1 VGQGVNPLTSR
12 DYRSRFTEWDR
23 RSWVRAKPRR
33 DSPFTTGGHYFSP
46 ELCPLSGCPRVRA
59 APAGVRAA
67 ILVHSLY
74 LHLEFTVRLEMGP
87 VNEIC
92 ALLRSP
98 DFLPWLP
105 AAMKDDVLRIYTD
118 EAGHAEMSNTLKSAV
133 MAETGVAPIDHRP
146 RFLTELAALYSAE
159 LPAYRPLVKLFF
171 AIVSETLIT
180 GTLTRLPKDPSVQ
193 PAVRELARD
202 HAADEGRHH
211 AYFRQLFELLWP
223 RMPLPLRRKIGE
235 LLPRVIHAFLWPDE
249 PALTGVLR
257 SMPDEFDDP
266 AGIVAE
272 MSASARTHDAVLRN
286 AKPTLRMLRDN
297 GVFADPLV
305 SRAFADAGLLGRAG

>member
-1 VGQGVNPLTSR
+1 MTAS

-23 RSWVRAKPRR
+23 RSWVRSKPHR
-33 DSPFTTGGHYFSP
+33 DSPFTRNGHYFSAD
-46 ELCPLSGCPRVRA
+46 LCPLSACPPVLA
-59 APAGVRAA
+59 APAAVRSA

-98 DFLPWLP
+98 GFLPWLP
-105 AAMKDDVLRIYTD
+105 TGMKDDVLRIYTD
-118 EAGHAEMSNTLKSAV
+118 EAGHAEMSHTLKAAV
-133 MAETGVAPIDHRP
+133 LAETGVVPIDHRP
-146 RFLTELAALYSAE
+146 RFLAELAALYSAE

-193 PAVRELARD
+193 PAVRELAQD

-211 AYFRQLFELLWP
+211 AFFRQLFELLWP
-223 RMPLPLRRKIGE
+223 RMPLPLRRKIGA
-235 LLPRVIHAFLWPDE
+235 LLPRVIFAFLWPDE
-249 PALTGVLR
+249 PALTSVLR
-257 SMPDEFDDP
+257 SMPGEFDDP
-266 AGIVAE
+266 ERVVAE
-272 MSASARTHDAVLRN
+272 MSGAARTRDAVLRN
-286 AKPTLRMLRDN
+286 ATPTLRMLRDN
-297 GVFADPLV
+297 EVFEDPSV
-305 SRAFADAGLLGRAG
+305 SKAFLDAGLLG

>member
-1 VGQGVNPLTSR
+1 MTAHE
-12 DYRSRFTEWDR
+12 YRSRFTEWDR
-23 RSWVRAKPRR
+23 RSWVRSKPHR
-33 DSPFTTGGHYFSP
+33 DAPFTARGQYFSAD
-46 ELCPLSGCPRVRA
+46 LCPLSACPRVQA

-74 LHLEFTVRLEMGP
+74 LHLEFTVQLEMGP

-92 ALLRSP
+92 ALLHSP
-98 DFLPWLP
+98 GFLPWLP

-133 MAETGVAPIDHRP
+133 MAETGVVPIEHRP

-180 GTLTRLPKDPSVQ
+180 GTLTKLPKDPSVQ
-193 PAVRELARD
+193 PAVRELAQD
-202 HAADEGRHH
+202 HAADEGKHH
-211 AYFRQLFELLWP
+211 AFFRQLFELLWP
-223 RMPLPLRRKIGE
+223 RMPLPLRRKIGG

-249 PALTGVLR
+249 PALTSVLR
-257 SMPDEFDDP
+257 SMPGEFDDP
-266 AGIVAE
+266 ARIVAE
-272 MSASARTHDAVLRN
+272 MSASARTRDAVLHN
-286 AKPTLRMLRDN
+286 ATPTLRMLRSN
-297 GVFADPLV
+297 GVFADPVV
-305 SRAFADAGLLGRAG
+305 SRAFVDAGLIA

>member
-1 VGQGVNPLTSR
+1 MNPLTSR
-12 DYRSRFTEWDR
+12 EYRSRFTEWDR
-23 RSWVRAKPRR
+23 RSWVRSKPHR
-33 DSPFTTGGHYFSP
+33 DSPFVTGGHYFSAD
-46 ELCPLSGCPRVRA
+46 LCPLSACPRVRA
-59 APAGVRAA
+59 APDGVRAA

-98 DFLPWLP
+98 GFLPWLP
-105 AAMKDDVLRIYTD
+105 AGMKDDVLRIYTD
-118 EAGHAEMSNTLKSAV
+118 EAGHAEMSHTLKSAV
-133 MAETGVAPIDHRP
+133 MAETGVVPIDHQP

-171 AIVSETLIT
+171 VIVSETLIT

-202 HAADEGRHH
+202 HAADEGSHH
-211 AYFRQLFELLWP
+211 AFFRRLFELLWP
-223 RMPLPLRRKIGE
+223 RMPQPLRRKIGG

-249 PALTGVLR
+249 PALISVLR
-257 SMPDEFDDP
+257 SMPGSFDDP
-266 AGIVAE
+266 VGIVAE
-272 MSASARTHDAVLRN
+272 MSASARTRDCVLRN
-286 AKPTLRMLRDN
+286 ATPTLRMLRDN
-297 GVFADPLV
+297 GVIADPLV
-305 SRAFADAGLLGRAG
+305 SRAFLDAGLGA

>member
-1 VGQGVNPLTSR
+1 MTASE
-12 DYRSRFTEWDR
+12 YRSRFTEWDQ
-23 RSWVRAKPRR
+23 RSWVRSKPHR
-33 DSPFTTGGHYFSP
+33 DSPFATGSHYFSAD
-46 ELCPLSGCPRVRA
+46 LCPLSACPRVLA
-59 APAGVRAA
+59 APAGVRSA

-74 LHLEFTVRLEMGP
+74 LHLEFTVQLEMGP

-98 DFLPWLP
+98 GFLPWLP

-133 MAETGVAPIDHRP
+133 MAETGVVPIEHRP
-146 RFLTELAALYSAE
+146 RFLTELATLYSAE

-180 GTLTRLPKDPSVQ
+180 GTLTKLPKDPSVQ

-211 AYFRQLFELLWP
+211 AFFRQLFELLWP
-223 RMPLPLRRKIGE
+223 RMPRPLRRKIGG

-257 SMPDEFDDP
+257 SMPGEFDDP
-266 AGIVAE
+266 VGIVAE
-272 MSASARTHDAVLRN
+272 MSASARTRDGVLRN
-286 AKPTLRMLRDN
+286 ATPTLRMLRDN
-297 GVFADPLV
+297 GVFEDPSV
-305 SRAFADAGLLGRAG
+305 AKAFLDAGLLA